1 MTFDLSSMDPNH
13 YDHYILHKPQ
23 NVRASEAL
31 NKVYILNKIHPASP
45 SIQPFKI
52 GTSTASRS
60 LRSAWHNTIF
70 TLSQSDM
77 VKLPNYQKKTRSCAP
92 PPLVFK
98 FRGRS
103 TMLQQKTGYSWAPAS
118 EESCHFR
125 RSMRHIGL
133 R

>member
-13 YDHYILHKPQ
+13 YDRYILHKPQ

-31 NKVYILNKIHPASP
+31 NKAYILNKIHPASP

-52 GTSTASRS
+52 GTSTASTS

-77 VKLPNYQKKTRSCAP
+77 VKSPNHQKKLDLVHHLHFFFCFEVDQQCCNRRQVTHGHLHQKKVATSGGPCAT
-92 PPLVFK
+92 
-98 FRGRS
+98 S
-103 TMLQQKTGYSWAPAS
+103 A
-118 EESCHFR
+118 
-125 RSMRHIGL
+125 
-133 R
+133 